1 MLTLNCP
8 SCRYTG
14 KAADKYAGKT
24 VACPRCHEKIR
35 MPVALEE
42 LGPEPHERRASRR
55 WIFIGGGIL
64 IPFLL
69 AIGVW
74 LLVSPK
80 PQEVA
85 KQPEAP
91 RREEVASKPQ
101 PTPTAQPTAPAKEPL
116 DLTSERIKVR
126 FDLLPLEKKRL
137 LMQVNDYIIS
147 GTVQPMN
154 LHLLWKVTTE
164 HQEMFDNRLLPW
176 ACKVSGATGADELMK
191 ILELPQNLQN
201 SVRIDFMAACWAIG
215 EMEAL
220 LVRSNL
226 PTDSLVNG
234 PKGILDL
241 ARKFK
246 AGGMNALNEKEKQFV
261 VDHHKLFNIK

>member
-14 KAADKYAGKT
+14 KAPDKYAGKT
-24 VACPRCHEKIR
+24 VACPRCQAKIKV
-35 MPVALEE
+35 PELEDLEE
-42 LGPEPHERRASRR
+42 ELPAQGRK
-55 WIFIGGGIL
+55 WWW
-64 IPFLL
+64 
-69 AIGVW
+69 IGVVAVLAVGVGIG

-80 PQEVA
+80 ETPKPTE
-85 KQPEAP
+85 

-101 PTPTAQPTAPAKEPL
+101 LTPTAQLTMQPTAPAKEPL

-126 FDLLPLEKKRL
+126 FDLLPLERRRL
-137 LMQVNDYIIS
+137 LIQINDYIIS

-164 HQEMFDNRLLPW
+164 HQEMFDSRLLPW

-215 EMEAL
+215 EMEAML
-220 LVRSNL
+220 IRSNL
-226 PTDSLVNG
+226 PTDSLING

-241 ARKFK
+241 ARKYK
-246 AGGMNALNEKEKQFV
+246 AGGMNALTEKEKQFV